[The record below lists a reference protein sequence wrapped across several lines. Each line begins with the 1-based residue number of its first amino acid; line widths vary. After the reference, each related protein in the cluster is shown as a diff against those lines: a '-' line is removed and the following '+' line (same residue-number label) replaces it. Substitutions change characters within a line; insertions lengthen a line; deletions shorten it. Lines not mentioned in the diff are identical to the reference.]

1 MRFGIPSL
9 VFLALAWGVSFA
21 RIAMQKTLSPE
32 EADYRRGYLIA
43 LTGLTLVL
51 VTTGP
56 WNSSSVLLMIYV
68 GAGGWFY
75 LQPREAA
82 EARDAAA
89 RSRRAAQARAFGIV
103 PLEAA
108 PMPGEPVGKGPHVIE
123 TYRKLLDL
131 LSPRERRNFYILL
144 VMIVLMGIFQMLTVA
159 SILPL
164 MFVLQ
169 HPAIVETS
177 PSLSWLYSS
186 LGFTS
191 HRGFMLALASAVFFL
206 VIFGMVFKAVTAYA
220 TYRFSLMRSYTISS
234 RMLNGYLSQPYTWF
248 LDRHSAGL
256 GAAVL
261 GEVQKVVTT
270 ALLPAMK
277 FITGLAT
284 ALALIAL
291 LLVVRPGVALVA
303 AGVIGGT
310 YALLYAGVRRRIN
323 VMGRE
328 RHRLNEQRFR
338 IVGEA
343 FGGMKDVK
351 LLGLEGYFVDRFR
364 EPARRMAEV
373 DAADQSL
380 REVPRY
386 VIEGVAFGGLVG
398 FILYLLLTGDGSFG
412 SVIPILAVFAF
423 TAIRL
428 FPALQQVYGSLGQM
442 RFAAGTLDK
451 LHKDFVA
458 MAGRADDPAQ
468 SGVYT
473 PALRLTERLELE
485 DVHYAYPQ
493 AERPAVRGMT
503 LAIPARTHRRH
514 RRRHRRRQD
523 HHRRHH
529 ARAARARARHA
540 LGRRHSDHAG
550 DHARLAALDRLRAAA
565 DLPLRRHASRPTSP
579 SGAPPRDID
588 QAAVE
593 RAARIAELHDF
604 VLREL
609 PEGYATKVGERG
621 VRLSGGQ
628 RQRIGIARALYHDP
642 DVLILD
648 EATSALDNLTER
660 AVMDAVHNLGRAK
673 TVVMIA
679 HRLST
684 VRECDTIFMLEGGR
698 VVAEG
703 SYDDL
708 IETNRQFRALAGA

>member
-1 MRFGIPSL
+1 M
-9 VFLALAWGVSFA
+9 
-21 RIAMQKTLSPE
+21 
-32 EADYRRGYLIA
+32 
-43 LTGLTLVL
+43 
-51 VTTGP
+51 
-56 WNSSSVLLMIYV
+56 
-68 GAGGWFY
+68 
-75 LQPREAA
+75 
-82 EARDAAA
+82 
-89 RSRRAAQARAFGIV
+89 
-103 PLEAA
+103 
-108 PMPGEPVGKGPHVIE
+108 IE

-303 AGVIGGT
+303 AGVIGGI

-364 EPARRMAEV
+364 EPARRIAEV

-451 LHKDFVA
+451 LHKDFVD
-458 MAGRADDPAQ
+458 MAAAARRSGRSPGQDA
-468 SGVYT
+468 

-503 LAIPARTHRRH
+503 LAIPARSTVGIVGGTGAGKTTTV
-514 RRRHRRRQD
+514 D
-523 HHRRHH
+523 IM
-529 ARAARARARHA
+529 
-540 LGRRHSDHAG
+540 LGLLVPDRGTLSVDG
-550 DHARLAALDRLRAAA
+550 IPITPENHARLAALDRLRAAA
-565 DLPLRRHASRPTSP
+565 DLPLRRHRRGQHRLRARRPPTSTRRRSSGRRGSP
-579 SGAPPRDID
+579 SSTTSSCASSPRATPPRS
-588 QAAVE
+588 ASAGCGS
-593 RAARIAELHDF
+593 RAGSASASASPAR
-604 VLREL
+604 
-609 PEGYATKVGERG
+609 
-621 VRLSGGQ
+621 
-628 RQRIGIARALYHDP
+628 
-642 DVLILD
+642 
-648 EATSALDNLTER
+648 
-660 AVMDAVHNLGRAK
+660 
-673 TVVMIA
+673 
-679 HRLST
+679 ST
-684 VRECDTIFMLEGGR
+684 TTPTC
-698 VVAEG
+698 
-703 SYDDL
+703 
-708 IETNRQFRALAGA
+708 

>member
-1 MRFGIPSL
+1 
-9 VFLALAWGVSFA
+9 
-21 RIAMQKTLSPE
+21 
-32 EADYRRGYLIA
+32 
-43 LTGLTLVL
+43 
-51 VTTGP
+51 
-56 WNSSSVLLMIYV
+56 MI
-68 GAGGWFY
+68 
-75 LQPREAA
+75 Q
-82 EARDAAA
+82 
-89 RSRRAAQARAFGIV
+89 
-103 PLEAA
+103 
-108 PMPGEPVGKGPHVIE
+108 

-131 LSPRERRNFYILL
+131 LTPRERRKFYLL
-144 VMIVLMGIFQMLTVA
+144 LAMIVVMGLLQMLTVA

-169 HPAIVETS
+169 HPAVVETS
-177 PSLSWLYSS
+177 PSLSRVYSG

-191 HRGFMLALASAVFFL
+191 HQNFMLALALAVFFL

-234 RMLNGYLSQPYTWF
+234 RMLSGYLSQPYTWF

-270 ALLPAMK
+270 ALLPAMR
-277 FITGLAT
+277 FITGLVT

-291 LLVVRPGVALVA
+291 LLVVRPGVALIA
-303 AGVIGGT
+303 AGVIGGI

-323 VMGRE
+323 RMGQE

-364 EPARRMAEV
+364 GPARRIAEY
-373 DAADQSL
+373 DALDQSL

-398 FILYLLLTGDGSFG
+398 FILYLLLTGEGSFG
-412 SVIPILAVFAF
+412 SVIPILSVFAF

-442 RFAAGTLDK
+442 RFATGTLNK
-451 LHKDFVA
+451 LHKDFVG
-458 MAGRADDPAQ
+458 MAGTPTRPAPGT
-468 SGVYT
+468 ST
-473 PALRLTERLELE
+473 PALRLIERLELE

-493 AERPAVRGMT
+493 AERTAVQGLN
-503 LAIPARTHRRH
+503 LAI
-514 RRRHRRRQD
+514 
-523 HHRRHH
+523 
-529 ARAARARARHA
+529 AARSTVGIVGGTGAGKTTTVDIILGLLMPDRGTLSVDGIPITQENMRAWQRSI
-540 LGRRHSDHAG
+540 GYVPQQIF
-550 DHARLAALDRLRAAA
+550 LADDTVAANIAFGRAAA
-565 DLPLRRHASRPTSP
+565 
-579 SGAPPRDID
+579 DID

-604 VLREL
+604 VMREL
-609 PEGYATKVGERG
+609 PDGYATKVGERG
-621 VRLSGGQ
+621 ARLSGGQ

-673 TVVMIA
+673 TIMMIA

-698 VVAEG
+698 VIAEG
-703 SYDDL
+703 SYDEL
-708 IETNRQFRALAGA
+708 IESNRQFRALAGA

>member
-1 MRFGIPSL
+1 MSVANVFYIYRQRLVMALGQTGFFAFVTFTSLSTGPLLSVLCQLGLIAWDRTLSFFRFRWLLLVYLVLFAILLVRIGGEFQLREVIVNDVSYAKASAQTRLVVWDYGLLKVKQHPLFGIGLNDWTKPWWYARKTSFENFWLGQAMRFGIPSL

-75 LQPREAA
+75 LQPQEVA

-89 RSRRAAQARAFGIV
+89 RRRRAAQARAFGRR
-103 PLEAA
+103 AA
-108 PMPGEPVGKGPHVIE
+108 GGGSDARRPVGKGPHVIA

-291 LLVVRPGVALVA
+291 LLVVRPGVALIA
-303 AGVIGGT
+303 AGVIGGI

-328 RHRLNEQRFR
+328 RHHLNEQRFR

-364 EPARRMAEV
+364 EPARRIAEV
-373 DAADQSL
+373 DAADQIL

-451 LHKDFVA
+451 LHKDFVD
-458 MAGRADDPAQ
+458 MAGR
-468 SGVYT
+468 
-473 PALRLTERLELE
+473 
-485 DVHYAYPQ
+485 
-493 AERPAVRGMT
+493 
-503 LAIPARTHRRH
+503 
-514 RRRHRRRQD
+514 
-523 HHRRHH
+523 
-529 ARAARARARHA
+529 
-540 LGRRHSDHAG
+540 
-550 DHARLAALDRLRAAA
+550 
-565 DLPLRRHASRPTSP
+565 PTI
-579 SGAPPRDID
+579 R
-588 QAAVE
+588 
-593 RAARIAELHDF
+593 
-604 VLREL
+604 
-609 PEGYATKVGERG
+609 
-621 VRLSGGQ
+621 
-628 RQRIGIARALYHDP
+628 
-642 DVLILD
+642 
-648 EATSALDNLTER
+648 R
-660 AVMDAVHNLGRAK
+660 AVAGRTPRRCA
-673 TVVMIA
+673 
-679 HRLST
+679 
-684 VRECDTIFMLEGGR
+684 
-698 VVAEG
+698 
-703 SYDDL
+703 
-708 IETNRQFRALAGA
+708 

>member
-1 MRFGIPSL
+1 
-9 VFLALAWGVSFA
+9 
-21 RIAMQKTLSPE
+21 
-32 EADYRRGYLIA
+32 
-43 LTGLTLVL
+43 
-51 VTTGP
+51 
-56 WNSSSVLLMIYV
+56 MI
-68 GAGGWFY
+68 
-75 LQPREAA
+75 Q
-82 EARDAAA
+82 
-89 RSRRAAQARAFGIV
+89 
-103 PLEAA
+103 
-108 PMPGEPVGKGPHVIE
+108 

-131 LSPRERRNFYILL
+131 LAPRERRKFYLL
-144 VMIVLMGIFQMLTVA
+144 LAMIVVMGLLQMLTVA

-169 HPAIVETS
+169 RPAVVETNAT
-177 PSLSWLYSS
+177 LSWIYAA

-191 HRGFMLALASAVFFL
+191 HQSFMLALASAVFAL

-220 TYRFSLMRSYTISS
+220 TYRFAMRRSYTIAS
-234 RMLNGYLSQPYTWF
+234 RMLSGYLSQPYTWF
-248 LDRHSAGL
+248 LDRHSASL
-256 GAAVL
+256 GSAVL

-277 FITGLAT
+277 FITGLVT

-291 LLVVRPGVALVA
+291 LLMVRPMVALVT
-303 AGVIGGT
+303 AGFIGGV
-310 YALLYAGVRRRIN
+310 YAMLYVGVRQRIN
-323 VMGRE
+323 RRGKE
-328 RHRLNEQRFR
+328 RHALNEQRFR

-364 EPARRMAEV
+364 EPARRIAEY
-373 DAADQSL
+373 DALELSL

-386 VIEGVAFGGLVG
+386 VIEGVAFGGIVG
-398 FILYLLLTGDGSFG
+398 FILYLLVTGDGSFG
-412 SVIPILAVFAF
+412 SVIPILSLFAF

-442 RFAAGTLDK
+442 RFATGTLDK
-451 LHKDFVA
+451 LHKDFVG
-458 MAGRADDPAQ
+458 MAAATPIRAAQ
-468 SGVYT
+468 DASAPV
-473 PALRLTERLELE
+473 LHLTERLELE

-493 AERPAVRGMT
+493 AERAAVRGMN
-503 LAIPARTHRRH
+503 LAI
-514 RRRHRRRQD
+514 
-523 HHRRHH
+523 
-529 ARAARARARHA
+529 RARSTVGIVGGTGAGKTTTVDIV
-540 LGRRHSDHAG
+540 LGLLVPDRGTLSVDGIPITHENLRAWQRSIGYVPQAIF
-550 DHARLAALDRLRAAA
+550 LADDTVAANIAFGRAAA
-565 DLPLRRHASRPTSP
+565 
-579 SGAPPRDID
+579 DID

-604 VLREL
+604 VMREL
-609 PEGYATKVGERG
+609 PDGYATRVGERG

-684 VRECDTIFMLEGGR
+684 VRECDTIFMLEEGR

-703 SYDDL
+703 SYDAL
-708 IETNRQFRALAGA
+708 IESNRQFRALAGA